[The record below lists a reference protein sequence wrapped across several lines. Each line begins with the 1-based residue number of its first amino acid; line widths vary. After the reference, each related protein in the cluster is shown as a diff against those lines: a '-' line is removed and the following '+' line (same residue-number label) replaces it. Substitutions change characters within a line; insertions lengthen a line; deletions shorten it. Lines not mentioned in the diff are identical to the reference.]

1 MADKHI
7 DAWLRTVE
15 DIGKGA
21 REARLTCYP
30 ARCWDGR
37 SEPVVRVLDKP
48 TTRTL
53 TVSWCD
59 ASTGHY
65 GYQTWRVRCA
75 RNAGTCVLTGLPI
88 EAGDEVF
95 SPRKGLTQP
104 GNAGAMIAAASLR
117 RPSRCVSS

>member
-15 DIGKGA
+15 DIGGGA
-21 REARLTCYP
+21 HEARIECET
-30 ARCWDGR
+30 ARCWNGR
-37 SEPVVRVLDKP
+37 GKPIVRVLDKP

-59 ASTGHY
+59 ASSGHY

-75 RNAGTCVLTGLPI
+75 RKAGTCVLTGLPI

-95 SPRKGLTQP
+95 SPRKGLIRP

-117 RPSRCVSS
+117 

>member
-1 MADKHI
+1 MTHKHV
-7 DAWLRTVE
+7 DAWLRTVD
-15 DIGKGA
+15 DIGARGTGA
-21 REARLTCYP
+21 KITHRI
-30 ARCWDGR
+30 ARCWDGC
-37 SEPVVRVLDKP
+37 SQPIVRVLDTP

-75 RNAGTCVLTGLPI
+75 RTAGTCVLTGRPI
-88 EAGDEVF
+88 EAGDPVF
-95 SPRKGLTQP
+95 SPRNGSPPP

-117 RPSRCVSS
+117 CASKE

>member
-1 MADKHI
+1 MKHV

-15 DIGKGA
+15 DIGASGH
-21 REARLTCYP
+21 EAPIACHA
-30 ARCWDGR
+30 ARCWNGR
-37 SEPVVRVLDKP
+37 SEPIVRVLDQP
-48 TTRTL
+48 TARTL

-75 RNAGTCVLTGLPI
+75 RTAGRCVLTGRAI

-95 SPRKGLTQP
+95 SPRKGLIRP

-117 RPSRCVSS
+117 